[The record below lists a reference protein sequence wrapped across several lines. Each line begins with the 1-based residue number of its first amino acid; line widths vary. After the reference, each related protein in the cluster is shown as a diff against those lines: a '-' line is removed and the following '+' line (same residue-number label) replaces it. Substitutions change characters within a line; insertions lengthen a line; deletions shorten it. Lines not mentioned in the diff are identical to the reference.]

1 MDSVVTEDRSGADDR
16 FDTARITAAVDAL
29 AEKHAGREDVFRSAL
44 AQLLKAEMIEARATA
59 QAVLLKDRHG
69 RRCAERLCF
78 MQDEIIRILYSAAT
92 RHLYRS
98 HVPSGAERM
107 AVVATGGYGRGLMAP
122 ESDIDLLFILPYK
135 QTAWG
140 EQVAEAILYCLWDM
154 GLKVGHATRSVD
166 ECIRQARGDMTIRTA
181 ILETRFLTG
190 DQPLY
195 DELVARFDKDVVQG
209 TASEF
214 VTAKLAEREERHRRA
229 GQSRYLVEPNVK
241 DGKGGLRDLHTLF
254 WIAKYVY
261 RVRETDELVERGVF
275 DAQEYR
281 TFRRCA
287 DFLWSVR
294 CNLHF
299 VSGRAEE
306 RLSFDMQR
314 EIAVRLGYTSHP
326 GMQDVERFMK
336 HYFLVAKDVGDLTAI
351 LCAKLE
357 DEQAKPAPVLSRMVA
372 RLRPSAQRRRV
383 PDSDDFIIDNNRIN
397 LAAPDVFKHDPVNL
411 IRIFRLAQK
420 NNLAFHPDAMRTVT
434 RSLKLINTQLR
445 ENPEANRLFME
456 ILTSDNAEIVL
467 RRMNETGVLGHFIRA
482 FGKIVSMMQFN
493 MYHHYTVDEHLIR
506 CVGYLQEIERGGND
520 EFVVASDL
528 FRKIQPEHR
537 AVIYITTLLH
547 DIAKGRPEDHSIAGA
562 KVARRLCPRLGF
574 NAADT
579 ELVAWLIEEHL
590 TMSTVAQSRDLSDR
604 KTIENFAAV
613 VQSVEQMKLL
623 TILTTADIRGVGPGV
638 WNGWK
643 AQLLRTLYYETEPVL
658 TGGFSEVN
666 RAQRIAVAQR
676 EFRAAFTEWPEAEL
690 NAYIGR
696 HYPAYWLKVDLQR
709 KIRQARFIRASEQAG
724 HKLAINVGFDEA
736 RGVTELTI
744 LATDHPWLLSIIAGA
759 CASAGAN
766 IVDAQIYTTTDG
778 RALDTIAISRE
789 YDRDEDEGRRA
800 TRIGEMI
807 EQVLEGK
814 LRLPEVVARKARQP
828 RQGARFRGRAGSHHQ
843 QPVVG
848 PLHRD
853 RGLRPRPPRPAVS
866 ADDRDLEA
874 QPQHC
879 LRPCR
884 DLRRTRPRRVLR
896 HRPARRPDQRADPA
910 GRDQERADSS
920 ARQRRQRRAA
930 GGVDALA
937 CHGQAPRAIAISTS
951 IDTTARSAGGSSTP
965 RPISLI
971 IDFSG
976 ILDHPPARVMTT
988 EHALAAMGFA
998 SLYPSYDRRARLR
1011 YGSSP
1016 AVGLATVGR
1025 ATARCLR

>member
-1 MDSVVTEDRSGADDR
+1 MDSVATEHKPEVDDR

-29 AEKHAGREDVFRSAL
+29 AAKHQGREDAFRTAM
-44 AQLLKAEMIEARATA
+44 AQLLKAELIASRAAA
-59 QAVLLKDRHG
+59 QAILLKDRHG
-69 RRCAERLCF
+69 RRCAERLCHV
-78 MQDEIIRILYSAAT
+78 QDEIIRILYSAAT

-98 HVPSGAERM
+98 PIPSGAERM

-166 ECIRQARGDMTIRTA
+166 ESIRQARGDMTIRTA

-195 DELVARFDKDVVQG
+195 DELVARFDKEVVQG

-214 VTAKLAEREERHRRA
+214 VTAKLAEREERHRRG

-241 DGKGGLRDLHTLF
+241 DGKGALRDLHTLF

-261 RVRETDELVERGVF
+261 RVRDTDELAERGVF

-281 TFRRCA
+281 SFRRCA

-299 VSGRAEE
+299 YSGRAEE
-306 RLSFDMQR
+306 RLSFDLQR

-336 HYFLVAKDVGDLTAI
+336 HYFLVAKEVGNLTAI

-357 DEQAKPAPVLSRMVA
+357 DQQAKPAPVLSRMMA
-372 RLRPSAQRRRV
+372 RLRPTPAKRRV
-383 PDSDDFIIDNNRIN
+383 PESDDFIVDNNRIN
-397 LAAPDVFKHDPVNL
+397 VAAPDVFKHDPVNL

-420 NNLAFHPDAMRTVT
+420 NDLAFHPDAMRDVT
-434 RSLKLINTQLR
+434 RSLGLINAQMR

-506 CVGYLQEIERGGND
+506 CIGFLQDIERGGNE
-520 EFVVASDL
+520 EFALASDL
-528 FRKIQPEHR
+528 MRKTRPEHR
-537 AVIYITTLLH
+537 AVIYIATLLH
-547 DIAKGRPEDHSIAGA
+547 DVAKGRPEDHSIAGA

-574 NAADT
+574 SAADT

-643 AQLLRTLYYETEPVL
+643 AQLLRSLYYETEPVL
-658 TGGFSEVN
+658 TGGFSEVD
-666 RAQRIAVAQR
+666 RGKRLVAAHA
-676 EFRAAFTEWPEAEL
+676 EFRLAFAEWPPDEL
-690 NAYIGR
+690 DAYIAR
-696 HYPAYWLKVDLQR
+696 HYPAYWLKVELAR
-709 KIRQARFIRASEQAG
+709 KIRHARFVRSSEQAG
-724 HKLAINVGFDEA
+724 HKLAINVGFDEV

-744 LATDHPWLLSIIAGA
+744 FAADHPWLLSIIAGA

-778 RALDTIAISRE
+778 RALDTISISRE

-807 EQVLEGK
+807 EDVLEGK
-814 LRLPEVVARKARQP
+814 LRLPEVVARRTVRSKAKPFVIEPEVTINNQW
-828 RQGARFRGRAGSHHQ
+828 S
-843 QPVVG
+843 
-848 PLHRD
+848 D
-853 RGLRPRPPRPAVS
+853 RYTVIEVSGLDRPGLLYELTTAISKLNLNIAS
-866 ADDRDLEA
+866 AHVA
-874 QPQHC
+874 
-879 LRPCR
+879 
-884 DLRRTRPRRVLR
+884 TF
-896 HRPARRPDQRADPA
+896 
-910 GRDQERADSS
+910 GERARDVFYVTDLLGAQINAPTRQAAIKS
-920 ARQRRQRRAA
+920 ALTHVMASDKAA
-930 GGVDALA
+930 A
-937 CHGQAPRAIAISTS
+937 AP
-951 IDTTARSAGGSSTP
+951 
-965 RPISLI
+965 
-971 IDFSG
+971 
-976 ILDHPPARVMTT
+976 
-988 EHALAAMGFA
+988 AA
-998 SLYPSYDRRARLR
+998 
-1011 YGSSP
+1011 
-1016 AVGLATVGR
+1016 
-1025 ATARCLR
+1025 